1 VELIRKKRRGA
12 INAKQLEFLAKYR
25 RKKYFIK
32 VTYIKIHVAYPD
44 PSYDPYVFGSPRSAE
59 IRYESD
65 LSSSKNSKEI
75 IDFHCFVTYV

>member
-32 VTYIKIHVAYPD
+32 VTYIKSSVADPD
-44 PSYDPYVFGSPRSAE
+44 LHPE
-59 IRYESD
+59 
-65 LSSSKNSKEI
+65 
-75 IDFHCFVTYV
+75 T